1 MHGFFAAFLIL
12 NPDFSF
18 QIFLSFIAAYFFRVN
33 LPAGICHVAKLNHL
47 FIYYRFSLF
56 YQITPA
62 SIVLYQ
68 RQAKI
73 KIVLIRSFTVPF
85 FE

>member
-18 QIFLSFIAAYFFRVN
+18 QIFLAFITACFFGVS
-33 LPAGICHVAKLNHL
+33 AGHDAKLNHL
-47 FIYYRFSLF
+47 FIYYCLSLF